1 MPVLENNYLNKKQL
15 ATFDSMHSGHPVQIV
30 NEEEI
35 DKTEWKAISWT
46 ENRINRNVIY
56 VGFLFL
62 LSTGSF
68 KKVDRVNAI
77 DEIRPFKKEK
87 LYL

>member
-35 DKTEWKAISWT
+35 DKTEWKAIT
-46 ENRINRNVIY
+46 
-56 VGFLFL
+56 
-62 LSTGSF
+62 
-68 KKVDRVNAI
+68 
-77 DEIRPFKKEK
+77 
-87 LYL
+87 